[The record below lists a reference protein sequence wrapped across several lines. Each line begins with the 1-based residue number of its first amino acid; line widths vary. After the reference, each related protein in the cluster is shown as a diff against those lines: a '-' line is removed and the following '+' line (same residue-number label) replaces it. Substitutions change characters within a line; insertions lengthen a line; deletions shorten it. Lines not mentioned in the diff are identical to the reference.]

1 MKKVSILLIVFF
13 FSILNVNAKDNVIS
27 MNKYLE
33 ENFLFIEDS
42 YDKDLAKDGV
52 ITGGY
57 YLEEK
62 EEDEEKYNDKQVI
75 IVKYDN
81 KGNLVW
87 KYTYEKLR
95 EDNLDFLTYSYDNN
109 GSIDGYLLGVS
120 NEEEKETSLIKLDL
134 EGKVILEKPLNINNE
149 VKVNKIIYDSNNY
162 ILIGNNTTNG
172 YLIKLNNNLDIVL
185 NKKSEDLV
193 FYKDITKITKD
204 NNTIGYALI
213 RSLNDTNELVRLN
226 INLDLE
232 KVIKSLEEYDVS
244 YLTNSNQGFILY
256 GITSEVKLKKGD
268 SSYFIINYNS
278 EDSEVWES
286 IGDISVNKEKLI
298 KLLPITKDNQISK
311 YLLLYSNENSN
322 NLEVVNIKIDGEI
335 GEKIKK
341 VYDKYYLL
349 SDFRLKQNTL
359 YVVGQINCTEEETC
373 DYNKNSLLLIS
384 TEDKVIEVKDNDSK
398 NILIVIG
405 VFILLIIGTVFIKKK
420 KRLKNAK

>member
-13 FSILNVNAKDNVIS
+13 FSILNVSAKDNVIS

-42 YDKDLAKDGV
+42 YGKDLTKDGV

-62 EEDEEKYNDKQVI
+62 EENEEKYNDKQVI

-120 NEEEKETSLIKLDL
+120 NEEQIETSLIKLDL
-134 EGKVILEKPLNINNE
+134 EGKVILEKPLTINE
-149 VKVNKIIYDSNNY
+149 QVKINKIVYDSNNY
-162 ILIGNNTTNG
+162 ILIGNNTTNS

>member
-42 YDKDLAKDGV
+42 YDKDLTKDGV

-109 GSIDGYLLGVS
+109 GNIDGYLLGVS
-120 NEEEKETSLIKLDL
+120 NEEEIETSLIKLDL
-134 EGKVILEKPLNINNE
+134 EGKVILEKPLTINNE
-149 VKVNKIIYDSNNY
+149 VKVNKIVYDSNNY

-172 YLIKLNNNLDIVL
+172 YLIKLNSNLDIVL
-185 NKKSEDLV
+185 DKKSDDLV
-193 FYKDITKITKD
+193 FYKDLTKITKD
-204 NNTIGYALI
+204 NNTIGCALI
-213 RSLNDTNELVRLN
+213 RTLNDNDELVRLN

-232 KVIKSLEEYDVS
+232 KVIKSLEEYNVS

-268 SSYFIINYNS
+268 SSYFIINYNE

-359 YVVGQINCTEEETC
+359 YVVGQINCTEEDTC

-405 VFILLIIGTVFIKKK
+405 VFILLIVGTVFLKKK